1 VLFKARRSFSDI
13 KVNVDYTIIGDVV
26 ELPLPSLDGVISV
39 ERALACRRSL
49 REYTEDPINLQEF
62 SQILWASY
70 GVSEVNYGFK
80 TTPSAGATYPL
91 EVYAVVYP
99 RGVILPD
106 GYYMEPGSYKYDPYT
121 HTLTLVRKGDL
132 SRDLYKAGLQQ
143 EWILNARACLVIT
156 AVYERT
162 TRRYGDRGIRYV
174 LIEVGHAAQNVYLQA
189 TALGLATVAIGA
201 FYDERVREIIGA
213 PANEH
218 VLYVM
223 PLARPRKPY
232 NLRLEDLARYID
244 RRRRS

>member
-1 VLFKARRSFSDI
+1 
-13 KVNVDYTIIGDVV
+13 
-26 ELPLPSLDGVISV
+26 
-39 ERALACRRSL
+39 
-49 REYTEDPINLQEF
+49 
-62 SQILWASY
+62 
-70 GVSEVNYGFK
+70 
-80 TTPSAGATYPL
+80 
-91 EVYAVVYP
+91 
-99 RGVILPD
+99 
-106 GYYMEPGSYKYDPYT
+106 MEPGSYKYDPYT

-132 SRDLYKAGLQQ
+132 SRDLYEAGLQQ

-162 TRRYGDRGIRYV
+162 TRRYGDRGVRYV

-201 FYDERVREIIGA
+201 FYDEQVREIIGA

-218 VLYVM
+218 VLYMM